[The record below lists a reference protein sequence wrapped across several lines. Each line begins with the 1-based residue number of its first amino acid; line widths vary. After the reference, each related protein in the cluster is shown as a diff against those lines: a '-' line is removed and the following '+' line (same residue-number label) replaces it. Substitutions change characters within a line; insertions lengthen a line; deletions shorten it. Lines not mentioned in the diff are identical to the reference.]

1 MITITEMNGFGPA
14 EDGTYTAELECEYG
28 TFAYYNDTLHQL
40 ADDDDG
46 DMEPVDWDIVAE
58 DPEQEADFVAI
69 SEALQHF
76 LAGYTSVK

>member
-14 EDGTYTAELECEYG
+14 EDGTYTAELDCDWG
-28 TFAYYNDTLHQL
+28 TFAYYHDTLHEL
-40 ADDDDG
+40 AADG

-58 DPEQEADFVAI
+58 DPEVEAAFVAI